1 MSGLDL
7 GDAPDVVAA
16 PNAAADAGM
25 RVDQVAQSPQAPL
38 AAELAFYESYAWCLN
53 PHLTVGQAIDRLH
66 HEIDRLAAVP
76 HGWQT
81 DEVVTNVYLLSCGL
95 LNCVDEYLRGPG
107 LRLPWRLAAM
117 RLGRAARWAAE
128 NILGNLRPPP
138 QARLRRWREQ
148 WLAGLDD
155 FLSLMVAGQAANPGA
170 FAAAGGRLAALLGA
184 LLRAPLPSGLRAAR
198 VGVPSPFRRLDLT
211 HHDVLALGRCYERR
225 FPDRAQPILLVGLR
239 TSGSYFAPLLRAF
252 LKTEGFGT
260 VALLT
265 MVPGNGPGHRERR
278 ELARYAEQGYTAV
291 IVDDPPHTGGTIFTA
306 LDIARRAGFGRDRL
320 KALIPAHPA
329 RQDWYKPLPDDVVVS
344 LAPSQWH
351 KRALLDPQMVQ
362 PRLIEYFGGQNFTR
376 ARVVAS
382 RRAEEMNAALQ
393 GASSD
398 ARGARLKRIFE
409 IHLETPQGHSEI
421 RYVLAK
427 SVGWGWL
434 GYHAFLAGHRLSG
447 FVPPIL
453 GQRNGILY
461 MEWIPQLGPDGG
473 DQAPRDQWI
482 DTAASYVAA
491 RARRLSLGAGLA
503 AGVDLQRQDAGVRL
517 LAQALSRAYGAFPA
531 SILMQPR
538 LERLLR
544 RQRCPAPALIDGN
557 MQRADW
563 VVGPQGLLKTDYEHH
578 GMGKEELNVVD
589 PAYDLADSI
598 LSLGLSPDEES
609 RLIARYVAESGDAG
623 VTQRLFRN
631 KLLAGLWAMK
641 QARDHLFG
649 KQQVAQRQQA
659 FHLRFMNA
667 WHFLTVA
674 AARQCGGYGEFPAA
688 PGWRSPIVALDIDGV
703 IDGRLFGFPC
713 TTAAGIEA
721 LALLRAHGVSVAVD
735 TARSVAETKADCA
748 AYGLAGGVA
757 EHGSYVGD
765 AVSGRGRALIST
777 EAARQLDELRKTL
790 RRTPGVF
797 LDDRHQYSVRA
808 FTYRDKPRGLLSMLV
823 SALRSSGVG
832 DAALAP
838 LPDLLISHV
847 MADLGL
853 DRLCFHHTTIDT
865 TIVAREADKGSGL
878 AALRDWVLPD
888 AETIAIGDQE
898 PDLAMFRVATRSFAP
913 ANIGCARQ
921 ARLIGCRIARH
932 SYQRGLLEIA
942 RAITHPDGTRC
953 QRCTE
958 ATTAARGPDL
968 FMDVLRAADRS
979 WIANL
984 MNAVCGRSD

>member
-1 MSGLDL
+1 MSVLDL

-25 RVDQVAQSPQAPL
+25 RADQVAQPPQAPL

-138 QARLRRWREQ
+138 QARVRRWREQ

-155 FLSLMVAGQAANPGA
+155 FLSLMVAGQAAHPAA
-170 FAAAGGRLAALLGA
+170 FAAAGGRLAALLRA
-184 LLRAPLPSGLRAAR
+184 LPRAPLPSGLQSAR
-198 VGVPSPFRRLDLT
+198 LAVPSPFRRLDLT

-362 PRLIEYFGGQNFTR
+362 PRLIEYFRGQNFTR
-376 ARVVAS
+376 ARVVES

-409 IHLETPQGHSEI
+409 VHLETPQGHSEI

-453 GQRNGILY
+453 GQRDGILY

-544 RQRCPAPALIDGN
+544 RQRCPVPALIDGS

-578 GMGKEELNVVD
+578 GMGKEELNAVD
-589 PAYDLADSI
+589 PAYDLADTI

-641 QARDHLFG
+641 QARAHIFG
-649 KQQVAQRQQA
+649 KPQVAARQQA
-659 FHLRFMNA
+659 LHQRFMKA

-674 AARQCGGYGEFPAA
+674 AARQCGGDGEPPAA
-688 PGWRSPIVALDIDGV
+688 PSWRSPLVALDIDGV
-703 IDGRLFGFPC
+703 IDSRRFGFPC

-721 LALLRAHGVSVAVD
+721 LALLRAHGFSVAVD
-735 TARSVAETKADCA
+735 TARSVAEVKAYCA

-757 EHGSYVGD
+757 EHGSYVWD

-777 EAARQLDELRKTL
+777 EAARQLDELRKAL
-790 RRTPGVF
+790 RRIPGVF

-832 DAALAP
+832 DGALAP
-838 LPDLLISHV
+838 LPDLVINHV

-865 TIVAREADKGSGL
+865 TIVAKEADKGSGL
-878 AALRDWVLPD
+878 AALRDWVLRRP
-888 AETIAIGDQE
+888 TS
-898 PDLAMFRVATRSFAP
+898 VAP
-913 ANIGCARQ
+913 ARRRFSVAGLPATPISAVSWRSRAPSPTPMGGGANAAPRQKPRWRAAPICSWMCCARRTG
-921 ARLIGCRIARH
+921 AGPLI
-932 SYQRGLLEIA
+932 
-942 RAITHPDGTRC
+942 
-953 QRCTE
+953 
-958 ATTAARGPDL
+958 
-968 FMDVLRAADRS
+968 
-979 WIANL
+979 
-984 MNAVCGRSD
+984 